1 MLIFLRQELADRA
14 CAAIEDTRAI
24 TIQAAL
30 ALSPAAAWMLARME
44 ADRDGVDAKD
54 FPHDDAFIKL
64 PFLRKSPLMTRLINQ
79 IHDAIGTD
87 STLTEN
93 GLIRLTPL
101 GRLRIRNTVGEPVL

>member
-1 MLIFLRQELADRA
+1 MLIILRQELADRA

-24 TIQAAL
+24 TIQASL
-30 ALSPAAAWMLARME
+30 GLSPSAAWMLARME

-54 FPHDDAFIKL
+54 FRYDTIL
-64 PFLRKSPLMTRLINQ
+64 ENYPFFRQSDLMARLVKQ
-79 IHDAIGTD
+79 IHDTIGTD

-101 GRLRIRNTVGEPVL
+101 GRLRIRTAIGEPVL